1 MILCAIII
9 QSPQVAAWK
18 LHIFIH
24 VKTET
29 KIKEYATIAHL
40 YYVEGTFSK
49 EDVHTWMDEYG
60 LEVVKLLKGRI
71 EFTYTDDWYKTK
83 MTIWKNGKVEVE
95 ANI

>member
-1 MILCAIII
+1 
-9 QSPQVAAWK
+9 VR
-18 LHIFIH
+18 
-24 VKTET
+24 TET

-49 EDVHTWMDEYG
+49 EDVHNWMEEYD
-60 LEVVKLLKGRI
+60 LSVVKLLKGRI
-71 EFTYTDDWYKTK
+71 EFTYTDDWYRTK

>member
-1 MILCAIII
+1 
-9 QSPQVAAWK
+9 
-18 LHIFIH
+18 

-60 LEVVKLLKGRI
+60 LEVVKLLKGKNRI
-71 EFTYTDDWYKTK
+71 YLY
-83 MTIWKNGKVEVE
+83 
-95 ANI
+95 